1 MSTSAPGLTIDRS
14 QSLSDGFGRRL
25 SLSGLALVY
34 VLLAVPALF
43 LLVVMT
49 VSLSVSVIGIGAL
62 LLLVWVPLNRQ
73 LANLHRELSGHILG
87 VEIERPYKRNEPTGS
102 AFALLKSWATD
113 SARWRDY
120 AWTWMS
126 VTIGWTLSWIAF
138 GLALGT
144 LWYLVFP
151 FVYSVTPAH
160 TFDIN
165 YGIFTIDSQAKSFLE
180 WIWLVVALVIWW
192 KLMPVLVRWRAQLD
206 RAMLAPSREQL
217 ERRVAVVSQS
227 RTDTIDHSAAELRRI
242 ERDLHDGAQ
251 ARLVALGMNLGMAEQ
266 VLASDPEEAARLLS
280 EARLSTTSAL
290 GELRSVV
297 RGIHPPVLSD
307 RGLGGAVQALAL
319 DMAVPTSVLVDLAG
333 RPALPVESAVYFAI
347 AECLANIGKHSAATR
362 AMVELTHDGASL
374 HVTVQDNGRGGAS
387 LAAGTGLAG
396 VTRRLEAFD
405 GTMGIESPAG
415 GPTVVTMEVPC
426 ALSSVKISPS
436 SGTG

>member
-1 MSTSAPGLTIDRS
+1 MSSSAPGLTIDRS

-25 SLSGLALVY
+25 SLSGLSIVY
-34 VLLAVPALF
+34 VLLAVPALA
-43 LLVVMT
+43 LLILTT
-49 VSLSVSVIGIGAL
+49 VSLSLVTIGVGAFL
-62 LLLVWVPLNRQ
+62 LLLWVPLNRQ
-73 LANLHRELSGHILG
+73 LANLHRELSGHVLG
-87 VEIERPYKRNEPTGS
+87 VEIERPYKRSEPMGS
-102 AFALLKSWATD
+102 SFQLLKSWATD
-113 SARWRDY
+113 TARWRDY

-126 VTIGWTLSWIAF
+126 ATIGWAVSWIAF

-151 FVYSVTPAH
+151 FVYWVTPAG
-160 TFDIN
+160 TFDMN
-165 YGIFTIDSQAKSFLE
+165 YGFFKIDNQAKSFFE
-180 WIWLVVALVIWW
+180 WFWLLIAGVLWW
-192 KLMPVLVRWRAQLD
+192 KLLPVMMRWRAQLD

-217 ERRVAVVSQS
+217 ERRVAQVAQS

-307 RGLGGAVQALAL
+307 RGLAGAVQALAL
-319 DMAVPTSVLVDLAG
+319 DMAVPTSVLVDLSG

-347 AECLANIGKHSAATR
+347 AECLANIGKHSGATR
-362 AMVELTHDGASL
+362 ASVELTHDGTSL
-374 HVTVQDNGRGGAS
+374 QVVVRDNGDGGADPG
-387 LAAGTGLAG
+387 AGSGIAG

-405 GTMGIESPAG
+405 GTMDIASPAG
-415 GPTVVTMEVPC
+415 GPTVITMEVPC
-426 ALSSVKISPS
+426 ALSSAKTSPS
-436 SGTG
+436 SGTA